1 MFCISCFP
9 LRLTNNVC
17 GNRPGMNNC
26 KFKEDETTAAV
37 YKLLGLQNPAAL
49 PAAALPAAAALPSA
63 AAPVAPQAPVA
74 VAEPVLDKWA
84 DEVDTKKNF
93 LPKKG
98 VARKL
103 ASSAKVAGGKGVD
116 GPVKSKN
123 INDMGLDNSGDGT
136 TVSDKQKPKFR
147 EKVKRSRPSEGWFL
161 SSVFEFVNILS
172 SSLQG

>member
-1 MFCISCFP
+1 
-9 LRLTNNVC
+9 
-17 GNRPGMNNC
+17 MNNC
-26 KFKEDETTAAV
+26 KFTEDETTAAV
-37 YKLLGLQNPAAL
+37 YKLLGLQNPAA
-49 PAAALPAAAALPSA
+49 AIPAAAA
-63 AAPVAPQAPVA
+63 PVSSQAPFP

-103 ASSAKVAGGKGVD
+103 QVSVAKVAGGKGVD
-116 GPVKSKN
+116 GVVKSKN

-136 TVSDKQKPKFR
+136 TASDKQKPKAR

-161 SSVFEFVNILS
+161 S
-172 SSLQG
+172 